1 MKYISFPMEM
11 HMVHINS
18 KYVFDDGELDESFL
32 TAEDGLSV
40 LGFMFELGDGVMKSI
55 HQKEISKYIKKVKQL
70 LVNY

>member
-40 LGFMFELGDGVMKSI
+40 LGFMFELGDEVLKNI
-55 HQKEISKYIKKVKQL
+55 REKLITKYTKIIN
-70 LVNY
+70 NY